1 VLRIAAAHRD
11 GIERK
16 RESITRLLEPHFA
29 EPVRIELEAVAA
41 PAPVGN
47 LAAPPARLTE
57 ATANAERLRVL
68 RAKDPTLSAAVD
80 ALDLEILE

>member
-1 VLRIAAAHRD
+1 MRIAAAHKD

-16 RESITRLLEPHFA
+16 RESITRLLEPYFTG
-29 EPVRIELEAVAA
+29 PVRIDLESVAA

-47 LAAPPARLTE
+47 QGTGPARLTE